1 MTSTRLFMCAFPG
14 RKETT
19 DMRTHMDGVQH
30 GHTCDRTNAGG
41 KEQLDTVSIRHPGQT
56 GRNYPPGRCTAAF
69 DELAVDNAADYLT
82 RGLITIKGQYATEN
96 FSEYS
101 HPLKETYFNK

>member
-1 MTSTRLFMCAFPG
+1 MEKTNVIKLKYLRNSWTRYLYDTLARLG
-14 RKETT
+14 EIILL
-19 DMRTHMDGVQH
+19 DG
-30 GHTCDRTNAGG
+30 AP
-41 KEQLDTVSIRHPGQT
+41 LL
-56 GRNYPPGRCTAAF
+56 F

-82 RGLITIKGQYATEN
+82 RGQITIKGQYATEN